1 MESQETHSRSLMSRA
16 GVAIGTGMLFK
27 GLLTAV
33 LPLGAIVAYLIVSG
47 EWRTRHAWQRI
58 APGWMVTAAILIAA
72 PWHVLAILQNPP
84 YLAFTLESSPGQYHG
99 FFWRYFVNEHLLRYL
114 GWRYP
119 PDYNRVPLL
128 WFWLGLLI
136 WLFPWS
142 GLLAFVGRQSIQTTD
157 RAGRTRL
164 LMFCCCGFILLF
176 FSASTTQ
183 EYYTLPAYAAV
194 ILLMASAAVASPGNL
209 QVACRMAVTC
219 LGLVTLLAVFV
230 LANVWNLPAE
240 ADIAAT
246 LGRNPEAYTL
256 SLGHFQDLTLESF
269 AYLRGPL
276 LLASVGFAMGTVG
289 GWLLTGRRAAT
300 VLVCT
305 MVLILYAAHWAMA
318 VFDPYLSSRSL
329 AKEYQDAPPGQLILN
344 HEYYEFSSLV
354 FYTNH
359 SVLLLNGRKNNLEY
373 GSNAPNVPDVFIN
386 DNQLSTLWKQY
397 QPVYLATQEAD
408 QERFRKLLG
417 SAHVFMVARHG
428 GKLLLSNHSHADPH

>member
-1 MESQETHSRSLMSRA
+1 M
-16 GVAIGTGMLFK
+16 
-27 GLLTAV
+27 
-33 LPLGAIVAYLIVSG
+33 
-47 EWRTRHAWQRI
+47 
-58 APGWMVTAAILIAA
+58 
-72 PWHVLAILQNPP
+72 
-84 YLAFTLESSPGQYHG
+84 
-99 FFWRYFVNEHLLRYL
+99 NEHLLRYL

-119 PDYNRVPLL
+119 PDYNRGALL
-128 WFWLGLLI
+128 WFWLGHLI

-142 GLLAFVGRQSIQTTD
+142 GLQDDEPQLCWFAPW
-157 RAGRTRL
+157 
-164 LMFCCCGFILLF
+164 C
-176 FSASTTQ
+176 
-183 EYYTLPAYAAV
+183 
-194 ILLMASAAVASPGNL
+194 
-209 QVACRMAVTC
+209 
-219 LGLVTLLAVFV
+219 
-230 LANVWNLPAE
+230 
-240 ADIAAT
+240 
-246 LGRNPEAYTL
+246 
-256 SLGHFQDLTLESF
+256 SL
-269 AYLRGPL
+269 
-276 LLASVGFAMGTVG
+276 
-289 GWLLTGRRAAT
+289 
-300 VLVCT
+300 
-305 MVLILYAAHWAMA
+305 LYAAHWAMA